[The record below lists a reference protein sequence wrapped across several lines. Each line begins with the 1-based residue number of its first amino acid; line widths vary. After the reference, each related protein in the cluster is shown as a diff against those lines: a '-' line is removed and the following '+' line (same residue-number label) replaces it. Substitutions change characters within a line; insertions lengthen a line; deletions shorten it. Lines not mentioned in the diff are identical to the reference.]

1 MRLLSKLEIRDIKK
15 RYLQRPHQKTLC
27 KKCEQYG
34 GNVVFLVEDKKYTLS
49 YLPTGAYTD
58 FVESKHSHNT
68 GTLHK
73 GNNSRNMD
81 KWNKFNHEEYKTH
94 KNIDKKNK

>member
-1 MRLLSKLEIRDIKK
+1 MNCESCSFALSDIILISNLTYFAGELYDADIRIGRD
-15 RYLQRPHQKTLC
+15 YLRF
-27 KKCEQYG
+27 Y
-34 GNVVFLVEDKKYTLS
+34 
-49 YLPTGAYTD
+49 YTD